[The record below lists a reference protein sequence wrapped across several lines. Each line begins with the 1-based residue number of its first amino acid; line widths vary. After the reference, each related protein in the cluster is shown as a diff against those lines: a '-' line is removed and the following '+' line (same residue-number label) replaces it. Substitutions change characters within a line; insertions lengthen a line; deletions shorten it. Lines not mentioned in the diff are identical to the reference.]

1 MNKML
6 RPDSRTNPL
15 HQMTPR
21 ERQVLDL
28 IMQGHSNKSAG
39 RVLNIS
45 PRTVEVHR
53 SRVMEKFGV
62 SGAFNL
68 FAATNYWTQQGIEPT
83 PVALTPKTLGLTSL
97 GDPLI

>member
-6 RPDSRTNPL
+6 RPDSLTNPIQ
-15 HQMTPR
+15 QMTPR

-39 RVLNIS
+39 RILAIS

-53 SRVMEKFGV
+53 AKVMEKFGV

-68 FAATNYWTQQGIEPT
+68 FAATNYWMQQDVEPT
-83 PVALTPKTLGLTSL
+83 PVILRPKLLGLESL
-97 GDPLI
+97 GDPSI